1 MKVLLFVLSN
11 LCRLSKCIVTW
22 SPVLLLSMMFVVVE
36 CSWLLEGIFFFIFP
50 LMRALHALFYY
61 SADNT
66 LRIWGLGPGV
76 RGRQRLRRSSVRQWT
91 QQPLPA
97 RPVRTLHGHVSCVA
111 CLCASADL
119 DVVVSGGANGLCVI
133 HRLSQGVIL
142 HVISPDHSLG
152 TPVAIRGMVLS
163 QDGEVIMMLG
173 DRSLRTVD
181 VNSNTTG
188 MVANP
193 SEGLVSNICL
203 SSDGHVVFISGKE
216 GPITACSARTLV
228 SAGCLPAE
236 AAVNDGSLIT
246 DIVPALCLAISPCGG
261 YLFAGL
267 ANGCVDVFVSSSMT
281 EQVSCDVA
289 IWLL

>member
-1 MKVLLFVLSN
+1 M
-11 LCRLSKCIVTW
+11 C
-22 SPVLLLSMMFVVVE
+22 
-36 CSWLLEGIFFFIFP
+36 
-50 LMRALHALFYY
+50 ALHTLFHY

-119 DVVVSGGANGLCVI
+119 DVVVSGGANGLCYI
-133 HRLSQGVIL
+133 HRLSQGIIL

-152 TPVAIRGMVLS
+152 TPVAIRGMVLT

-236 AAVNDGSLIT
+236 AAMKDGRLAMMWLDRRGFFNKPKVPDIPIT
-246 DIVPALCLAISPCGG
+246 TQQSSVLEKEEIKEDKDKKAVCFSISFHIL
-261 YLFAGL
+261 Y
-267 ANGCVDVFVSSSMT
+267 V
-281 EQVSCDVA
+281 
-289 IWLL
+289 